1 MSESRFD
8 RTADLYAEA
17 ARSKDWSAFVEW
29 CRPQPGQRALDVG
42 AGPGLLSAALSAV
55 VAEAV
60 ALDPS
65 QALLGHTPPGVR
77 AVVGDAE
84 SLPFGDREF
93 DLVTCVNSLHH
104 VADMPRTLAEMARVL
119 RRDGSIVVQDYLAD
133 PDPEQAERWETVE
146 RLRDPGHQE
155 AAAPGRGRGAAGV
168 HGLAL
173 DEETRWD
180 STWQAEPW
188 LAMSATPP
196 LRALRGA
203 QDDQRRQLHADHLAG
218 PLQLPGFRN
227 DSVTPTRQCFDS
239 QNFGRQGSLAQPR
252 GRSATITPQF
262 CHPHTSGV

>member
-42 AGPGLLSAALSAV
+42 AGPGMLSAALSAV

-60 ALDPS
+60 AIDPS
-65 QALLGHTPPGVR
+65 QALLAHAPPGVR

-84 SLPFGDREF
+84 AMPFGDAEF

-104 VADMPRTLAEMARVL
+104 VADMPRTLAEMVRVL
-119 RRDGSIVVQDYLAD
+119 RREGSIVVQDYLANS
-133 PDPEQAERWETVE
+133 DPELAERWETVE
-146 RLRDPGHQE
+146 RLRDPGHQRLPHE
-155 AAAPGRGRGAAGV
+155 GEVAVLLAS

-173 DEETRWD
+173 DAEMRWD
-180 STWQAEPW
+180 STWQVEPW

-196 LRALRGA
+196 LRAREVRRMIGA
-203 QDDQRRQLHADHLAG
+203 
-218 PLQLPGFRN
+218 
-227 DSVTPTRQCFDS
+227 DSFTLTAWRARFNSPD
-239 QNFGRQGSLAQPR
+239 
-252 GRSATITPQF
+252 SATIP
-262 CHPHTSGV
+262 

>member
-1 MSESRFD
+1 MSENRFD

-65 QALLGHTPPGVR
+65 QALLAHAPPEVR

-84 SLPFGDREF
+84 SLPFGDAEF

-119 RRDGSIVVQDYLAD
+119 RRGGSIVVQDYLAD

-146 RLRDPGHQE
+146 RLRDPGHQRLPRE
-155 AAAPGRGRGAAGV
+155 GEVAGLLAS

-173 DEETRWD
+173 DEEMGWD
-180 STWQAEPW
+180 STWQVEPW

-196 LRALRGA
+196 LRAREV
-203 QDDQRRQLHADHLAG
+203 RRMIDADSFTLTAWRAR
-218 PLQLPGFRN
+218 FN
-227 DSVTPTRQCFDS
+227 SSD
-239 QNFGRQGSLAQPR
+239 
-252 GRSATITPQF
+252 SATLP
-262 CHPHTSGV
+262 

>member
-65 QALLGHTPPGVR
+65 QALLGHAPPGVR
-77 AVVGDAE
+77 AVVGEAE
-84 SLPFGDREF
+84 SMPFGDAEF

-104 VADMPRTLAEMARVL
+104 VADMPGTLAEMARVL
-119 RRDGSIVVQDYLAD
+119 RRGGSMVVQDYLAD
-133 PDPEQAERWETVE
+133 SDPEQAERWETVE
-146 RLRDPGHQE
+146 RLRDPGHQRLPRE
-155 AAAPGRGRGAAGV
+155 GEVAGLLAS
-168 HGLAL
+168 HGLTL
-173 DEETRWD
+173 DEEMRWD
-180 STWQAEPW
+180 STWQVEPW

-196 LRALRGA
+196 LRAREARRMIGA
-203 QDDQRRQLHADHLAG
+203 
-218 PLQLPGFRN
+218 
-227 DSVTPTRQCFDS
+227 DSFTLTTWRARFNSPD
-239 QNFGRQGSLAQPR
+239 
-252 GRSATITPQF
+252 SATIP
-262 CHPHTSGV
+262 

>member
-1 MSESRFD
+1 LSGSRFD

-65 QALLGHTPPGVR
+65 RALLGHAPPEVR

-84 SLPFGDREF
+84 SLPFGDAEF

-119 RRDGSIVVQDYLAD
+119 RRGGSIVVQDYLAD

-146 RLRDPGHQE
+146 RLRDPDHRRLPREGE
-155 AAAPGRGRGAAGV
+155 VAGLLAS

-173 DEETRWD
+173 DEEMRWD
-180 STWQAEPW
+180 STWQVEPW

-196 LRALRGA
+196 LRAREARRTIGA
-203 QDDQRRQLHADHLAG
+203 
-218 PLQLPGFRN
+218 
-227 DSVTPTRQCFDS
+227 DSFTLTAWRARFNSPDS
-239 QNFGRQGSLAQPR
+239 ETVP
-252 GRSATITPQF
+252 
-262 CHPHTSGV
+262 

>member
-1 MSESRFD
+1 LSESRFD

-17 ARSKDWSAFVEW
+17 ARSKDWSSFVEW

-65 QALLGHTPPGVR
+65 QALLGHAPPGVR
-77 AVVGDAE
+77 TVVGDAE
-84 SLPFGDREF
+84 SMPFGDHEF

-104 VADMPRTLAEMARVL
+104 VADLPRTLAEMARVL

-133 PDPEQAERWETVE
+133 SDPEQAERWETVE
-146 RLRDPGHQE
+146 RLRDPGHQRLPRE
-155 AAAPGRGRGAAGV
+155 GEVAGLLAS

-173 DEETRWD
+173 DEEMRWD
-180 STWQAEPW
+180 STWQVEPW

-196 LRALRGA
+196 LRAREV
-203 QDDQRRQLHADHLAG
+203 RRMIDADSFTLTVWRARFSS
-218 PLQLPGFRN
+218 P
-227 DSVTPTRQCFDS
+227 D
-239 QNFGRQGSLAQPR
+239 
-252 GRSATITPQF
+252 SATIP
-262 CHPHTSGV
+262 

>member
-1 MSESRFD
+1 LSGSRFD

-55 VAEAV
+55 V
-60 ALDPS
+60 
-65 QALLGHTPPGVR
+65 
-77 AVVGDAE
+77 GDAE
-84 SLPFGDREF
+84 SLPFGDAEF

-119 RRDGSIVVQDYLAD
+119 RRGGSIVVQDYLAD

-146 RLRDPGHQE
+146 RLRDPDHRRLPREGE
-155 AAAPGRGRGAAGV
+155 VAGLLAS

-173 DEETRWD
+173 DEEMRWD
-180 STWQAEPW
+180 STWQVEPW

-196 LRALRGA
+196 LRAREARRTIGA
-203 QDDQRRQLHADHLAG
+203 
-218 PLQLPGFRN
+218 
-227 DSVTPTRQCFDS
+227 DSFTLTAWRARFNSPDS
-239 QNFGRQGSLAQPR
+239 ETVP
-252 GRSATITPQF
+252 
-262 CHPHTSGV
+262 